1 MVAESSGGATRLCEA
16 VVVTRTGSGRVML
29 AQPTPVPSVSVPR
42 RHVTV
47 NTVPTYPVAPMP
59 TRMVALTFEVPLV
72 TTTPATV
79 GARKASADLTC
90 CVALSANVA
99 KTWTFATSPS
109 ALSRCCS
116 CATAVNEDDAGTCA
130 TIAGAAVCHATPVTK
145 KTCSAVNSTAASL
158 TVTLVCT
165 ESEGELET
173 VSIVLP
179 AASPRRLDSASSATM
194 LLSSIL
200 TETSEVTSTSSM
212 DVRFAPPKVANTV
225 RSVLW

>member
-1 MVAESSGGATRLCEA
+1 
-16 VVVTRTGSGRVML
+16 ML
-29 AQPTPVPSVSVPR
+29 AQPTPVPSVSVPT
-42 RHVTV
+42 RHVAV
-47 NTVPTYPVAPMP
+47 KMVPTYPVAPMP
-59 TRMVALTFEVPLV
+59 TLMVAATLEVPLV
-72 TTTPATV
+72 TTTPSTV
-79 GARKASADLTC
+79 GARKTSADLTC

-99 KTWTFATSPS
+99 KMKTFATSPS

-130 TIAGAAVCHATPVTK
+130 TIAGAAVCHATPVT
-145 KTCSAVNSTAASL
+145 NSTAASL

-179 AASPRRLDSASSATM
+179 AVSPRRLDSASSATM
-194 LLSSIL
+194 LPSPML

-212 DVRFAPPKVANTV
+212 DVRLSPPKVANTV